1 MSLNQT
7 TVFPTPYVF
16 SYPDPITQLWQGN
29 PVAFIA
35 GGMLIA
41 LVAIIMALVVV
52 KIKMPQLAMALLKN
66 NIRGG
71 GTIIASIYEN
81 NVVKF
86 FTPKLFQSGVA
97 YDKEWF
103 LYPKAYANSDIEISM
118 AERELLMSA
127 CNIENASGQL
137 YFNYSIQC
145 QVATPKLLAM
155 IQHEETVQKL
165 KPGSKIFI
173 PKERLLAVLNAI
185 PDKEIE
191 FKTINLCLPVQLKG
205 IKQALPKSL
214 RKFDLKAI
222 ENLVRDWM
230 RGNGT
235 GFNYA
240 LITVILVLVS
250 IIVPV
255 ILHFV

>member
-1 MSLNQT
+1 
-7 TVFPTPYVF
+7 
-16 SYPDPITQLWQGN
+16 
-29 PVAFIA
+29 
-35 GGMLIA
+35 
-41 LVAIIMALVVV
+41 
-52 KIKMPQLAMALLKN
+52 
-66 NIRGG
+66 
-71 GTIIASIYEN
+71 
-81 NVVKF
+81 VKF

-155 IQHEETVQKL
+155 IQHEETIQKL
-165 KPGSKIFI
+165 TPGTKIFI

-230 RGNGT
+230 RGQGT

-240 LITVILVLVS
+240 LITVILVLVA